1 MLRSREYFNLNII
14 AKSKHLEMV
23 NAQKLIWHES
33 LSYISQEFWREIF
46 MNLVFYYDSGHRE
59 VFVRYNALHREH
71 DHLWIE
77 GQHRDSY
84 RWHGE
89 I

>member
-1 MLRSREYFNLNII
+1 
-14 AKSKHLEMV
+14 
-23 NAQKLIWHES
+23 
-33 LSYISQEFWREIF
+33 

-71 DHLWIE
+71 DHLWTE

>member
-1 MLRSREYFNLNII
+1 M
-14 AKSKHLEMV
+14 
-23 NAQKLIWHES
+23 
-33 LSYISQEFWREIF
+33 IF
-46 MNLVFYYDSGHRE
+46 VLYYDSGHRK

-77 GQHRDSY
+77 GQYRDSY